1 MTFYAVRD
9 DAKAPTGSHGPV
21 DQDTALYCPYQRTL
35 DPTPEQELAA
45 GWSNGPNLANHNAR
59 MVLRSLGLA
68 DTDADDGSVSL
79 DSADLH
85 GRLLTALTVGGTIAD
100 DGMSDI
106 SNRSAGGALMVSCGV
121 RPGYFADVYERMLP
135 VAEQALVWGVAVT
148 LA

>member
-1 MTFYAVRD
+1 
-9 DAKAPTGSHGPV
+9 
-21 DQDTALYCPYQRTL
+21 
-35 DPTPEQELAA
+35 
-45 GWSNGPNLANHNAR
+45 
-59 MVLRSLGLA
+59 VLRSLGLA